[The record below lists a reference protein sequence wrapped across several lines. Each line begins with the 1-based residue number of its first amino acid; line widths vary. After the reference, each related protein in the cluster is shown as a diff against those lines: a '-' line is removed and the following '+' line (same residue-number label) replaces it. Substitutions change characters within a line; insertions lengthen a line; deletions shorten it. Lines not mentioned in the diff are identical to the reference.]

1 MTYPQRRA
9 FSTLDGL
16 RGIAALLVISRH
28 AGYLSNSVSFPESFL
43 AVDLFFLLS
52 GFVIAYAYDDRLARP
67 GNLLNFLGIRL
78 IRLYP
83 LYLLGLVIGLV
94 HRVGSAL
101 AGTSGWTMDRVA
113 EALLLGLLLIPK
125 TSYTS
130 VGSTALD
137 GPTWTLLPEL
147 LANMAYAACH
157 RWLNRSA
164 LAVIVALGA
173 AGVVGCRL
181 SLGTLDAGWDLSQWP
196 ITLSRL
202 VFSFFGGALLFR
214 LLRDRRRVRPWLAW
228 SCIAVVA
235 AALVVTP
242 PEPLRAAYELVLVL
256 VVFPVVVC
264 IACISEPGRRSGVLF
279 RFFGLISYAVY
290 VLHEPAAELTVR
302 LLQRGTHLDLSV
314 PAVANLSL
322 AGFVALLVGAT
333 WMIDRYYDAPTR
345 RWLSRHWR
353 RDGRLAG
360 TSTMPPTASD

>member
-1 MTYPQRRA
+1 MTHPQRRA

-28 AGYLSNSVSFPESFL
+28 AGYLADGVSFPESFL

-67 GNLLNFLGIRL
+67 GNVLNFLGIRL

-83 LYLLGLVIGLV
+83 LYLLGIITGLV
-94 HRVGSAL
+94 YRVGSAL
-101 AGTSGWTMDRVA
+101 TGTPGWTMDRVA
-113 EALLLGLLLIPK
+113 EALLLGLFLIPK

-147 LANMAYAACH
+147 LANMVYAACH
-157 RWLNRSA
+157 RWLNKSA

-181 SLGTLDAGWDLSQWP
+181 SLGTLDAGWELSHWP

-202 VFSFFGGALLFR
+202 VFSFFGGVLLFR
-214 LLRDRRRVRPWLAW
+214 LLGDRRRVRPWLAW

-235 AALVVTP
+235 AALVITP
-242 PEPLRAAYELVLVL
+242 SEPLRAAYELVLVL
-256 VVFPVVVC
+256 AVFPTVVC
-264 IACISEPGRRSGVLF
+264 IACVSEPGRWSGVLF

-290 VLHEPAAELTVR
+290 VLHEPAAALTTR
-302 LLQRGTHLDLSV
+302 LLQRGAHLDFDV
-314 PAVANLSL
+314 PAIANLSL
-322 AGFVALLVGAT
+322 AGFVTLLVGAT
-333 WMIDRYYDAPTR
+333 WLIDRYYDAPTR

-353 RDGRLAG
+353 RRGRPAG
-360 TSTMPPTASD
+360 EATIPPATSG